1 MLKITYAA
9 HSQGDCI
16 TETKAIHCMMIHV
29 FYSIVNPK
37 SLLFFKN
44 IHNIVKHDTIMLA

>member
-16 TETKAIHCMMIHV
+16 TETKAIHCMMI
-29 FYSIVNPK
+29 FYSIVNPRYFT
-37 SLLFFKN
+37 FFKN